1 LRIAIQDTG
10 VGIPSNYLSSIF
22 DLFCQADSSLTRS
35 HGGVG
40 LGLTLAKK
48 MTEYL
53 GGRIEVKSEE
63 NRGSIF
69 TLIFPEVEVSKADE
83 WLNFVNAHRLNKPQN
98 NFNLSSDNSRFLPE
112 LLTRLR
118 LEKQENWSRVQAKFI
133 FSELNNF
140 ALDIYQLG
148 QTYPYLPLQIYAE
161 KLLQQI
167 SVFDANISST
177 LEAFPVLIEDLEK
190 LIKA

>member
-1 LRIAIQDTG
+1 
-10 VGIPSNYLSSIF
+10 
-22 DLFCQADSSLTRS
+22 
-35 HGGVG
+35 
-40 LGLTLAKK
+40 
-48 MTEYL
+48 
-53 GGRIEVKSEE
+53 
-63 NRGSIF
+63 
-69 TLIFPEVEVSKADE
+69 
-83 WLNFVNAHRLNKPQN
+83 
-98 NFNLSSDNSRFLPE
+98 LPE

-167 SVFDANISST
+167 SVFDTNISST